1 MTHKNLLQSNNTKE
15 TVQDPPPKKSL
26 LKLVWDSM
34 NADKNYFT
42 IKINKSIFAFSIIV
56 WVVVLQPWK
65 ERQKCIMGTS
75 LAWFENLHVLE
86 PFSYFKPFSE
96 GNAKASRA
104 WRNGHTHIY
113 LPHCRRD
120 LDRHILIIIV
130 RNIVI
135 TKILIRATGYL
146 KSQLNIEFGS
156 TSSMLPTFC
165 LFTYL

>member
-1 MTHKNLLQSNNTKE
+1 
-15 TVQDPPPKKSL
+15 
-26 LKLVWDSM
+26 
-34 NADKNYFT
+34 
-42 IKINKSIFAFSIIV
+42 
-56 WVVVLQPWK
+56 
-65 ERQKCIMGTS
+65 MGTS
-75 LAWFENLHVLE
+75 LLWFHNLHVLE
-86 PFSYFKPFSE
+86 PFPISSHSLLE
-96 GNAKASRA
+96 MQRQAERDEMDT
-104 WRNGHTHIY
+104 HTYIS
-113 LPHCRRD
+113 PHCRRD